1 MSKTDTKYTLKN
13 ERHQLNSDNT
23 MNQPSNLSSAWYQA
37 ITLSERIALQ
47 HPIKQLHDRK
57 IDAEIAERRMQRW
70 KSQPPFSTDFY
81 FTQRLAINGITE
93 EEFLYQLG
101 EPIEAVRDRY
111 PSPPT
116 WLTEII
122 SAFSRPVSSN
132 LPPLPKELHNPEMSG
147 FLDAIAPLIA
157 QGCDR
162 LREGIA
168 SLIETQSHLP
178 FVPNTVEEALFANLP
193 EKLLAMLSRTMVLEL
208 NIARLQGHLKGDTP
222 AERFQSFGERLRQR
236 NTALNLL
243 QEYPVLARQL
253 AICIDQWVTFSLEFL
268 HHLCSD
274 WEAIRANFSAE
285 NDPGSLIALD
295 SSVGDRHRGGRSVSI
310 AKFSSGFQL
319 VYKPKSLA
327 VDIHFQEFLVWLNQR
342 SDLPAFRTL
351 KVLDQGTYG
360 WVEFVEAQNCSSSV
374 EIERFYQ
381 RMGGYLALLYVLEAR
396 DFHFENLIAA
406 GEHPMLIDLE
416 ALFHPRVEEF
426 DHNQINQY
434 ANSIM
439 YDSVLRVG
447 LLPYRV
453 WSNAESGGIDL
464 SGLGTVGKQ
473 LTPDRLPYW
482 EGIGTDEMQLK
493 RQQMQ
498 MVGRQHR
505 PTLNGEEI
513 NALDYTESL
522 LAGFT
527 KIYWLLLQHRDELLA
542 EDGPLTRF
550 AKDEVRVILRPTR
563 TYGLLMMESFHP
575 DVLRNALERDRY
587 FDRLWVD
594 VKNQPEL
601 ARAIAAEQEDLHNGN
616 IPMFVT
622 RPDSRDLWSSSNIRI
637 ANFLNE
643 PSMSLVQ
650 RCLQQLSET
659 NLKQQLWYIRASLT
673 ILAINADRDRVRRPS
688 YSPTKPQTF
697 ANSEQL
703 LQAARVIGDRLEEL
717 AVRDKDNVTWIGLTP
732 TITSQLSLIP
742 LGLDL
747 YGGVAGVALFLAY
760 LGAVTKE
767 ERYTTL
773 ARSAVTTFL
782 QQIQLGKSF
791 LKLIGGFSGWGGVI
805 YTLTHLA
812 VLWEQPELLTEA
824 EAVVEILPSAIE
836 QDEQLDIIGGAA
848 GCIISLVNLHRY
860 APSERIIQVAR
871 QCGERLLAQ
880 AQSMEQGIG
889 WVIRHAGTKPLAGFS
904 HGASG
909 IALAL
914 LEVAALTG
922 ETRFRTAA
930 LDAIAYERTL
940 FAIQEENWRDLR
952 DLEVPGQA
960 VSDPQAAFMTAWCH
974 GAPGIG
980 LARLRALQH
989 LDDPEIRAEIDIALK
1004 TTLAEGFGGNHSLCH
1019 GDLGNLELLL
1029 QASQT
1034 LDVPQW
1040 GVEVERIATTILT
1053 SIDQQGWRC
1062 GVPLEVET
1070 PGLMTGL
1077 AGIGYGLLRLAE
1089 PRRVPSVLTLEPP
1102 MHV

>member
-1 MSKTDTKYTLKN
+1 MSKKDTKYTLKD
-13 ERHQLNSDNT
+13 EGRQLNLDNT
-23 MNQPSNLSSAWYQA
+23 INQASNPSSAWYQA
-37 ITLSERIALQ
+37 ITLSERIASK
-47 HPIKQLHDRK
+47 HPIKKQLHDRK

-70 KSQPPFSTDFY
+70 KSQHPFSTDSY
-81 FTQRLAINGITE
+81 FAQRLAINGITE
-93 EEFLYQLG
+93 EEFLDLLG
-101 EPIEAVRDRY
+101 EPMEAVRDRY
-111 PSPPT
+111 PSPPK
-116 WLTEII
+116 WLTDIT
-122 SAFSRPVSSN
+122 SAFSPN
-132 LPPLPKELHNPEMSG
+132 LPPLSKELHNLEKSS
-147 FLDAIAPLIA
+147 FLDAIAPLITP
-157 QGCDR
+157 GCDR

-178 FVPNTVEEALFANLP
+178 FVPNTIEEALFASLP

-222 AERFQSFGERLRQR
+222 AERFQSFGERLRQP

-253 AICIDQWVTFSLEFL
+253 AMCIDQWVTFSLEFL

-360 WVEFVEAQNCSSSV
+360 WVEFVEVQNCSSSV

-434 ANSIM
+434 ASSIM

-447 LLPYRV
+447 LLPCRV

-493 RQQMQ
+493 RQQME

-622 RPDSRDLWSSSNIRI
+622 RPDSRDIWSSSKIRI
-637 ANFLNE
+637 ANFLSE

-650 RCLQQLSET
+650 RCLQQLSEK

-673 ILAINADRDRVRRPS
+673 TLAIDADRVRRPS

-697 ANSEQL
+697 ANSAQL

-732 TITSQLSLIP
+732 TLTRQLSLIP

-747 YGGVAGVALFLAY
+747 YGGVAGVALFLAH

-773 ARSAVTTFL
+773 ARSAVTTLL

-930 LDAIAYERTL
+930 LNAIAYERTL

-952 DLEVPGQA
+952 DVEVPGQA

-1004 TTLAEGFGGNHSLCH
+1004 TTLAQGFGGNHSLCH

-1040 GVEVERIATTILT
+1040 SVEVERIATTILT

-1102 MHV
+1102 KLHV